1 MSTPLT
7 DIYNLFLNQIDDDIL
22 AIMSDEVIEDMLLTY
37 LKGSITEFNTCVK
50 DIEIEGDSIN
60 CDLDLDEQFILV
72 RGMIIYW
79 LNPKILSQNI
89 IKNRMTSRDY
99 SQYSPANLL
108 DKLIKLKESTQKD
121 QKKAKIKYSY
131 KHKKVNS

>member
-1 MSTPLT
+1 MSTPLQ
-7 DIYNLFLNQIDDDIL
+7 DIYNLFLNQIDDDIIACL
-22 AIMSDEVIEDMLLTY
+22 ADEVVDDMLLTY
-37 LKGSITEFNTCVK
+37 LKGSITEFNTCIK
-50 DIEIEGDSIN
+50 DITIEDDSIS

-121 QKKAKIKYSY
+121 QKRAKIKYSY
-131 KHKKVNS
+131 KHLKVNK

>member
-37 LKGSITEFNTCVK
+37 LKGSITEFNTCIK
-50 DIEIEGDSIN
+50 DIEIEGDLIN

>member
-1 MSTPLT
+1 MSTPLK

-50 DIEIEGDSIN
+50 DIIIEGDSIT

-131 KHKKVNS
+131 KHLEVN

>member
-1 MSTPLT
+1 MSTPLQ
-7 DIYNLFLNQIDDDIL
+7 DIYNLFLNQIDDDIIACL
-22 AIMSDEVIEDMLLTY
+22 ADEVVDDMLLTY
-37 LKGSITEFNTCVK
+37 LKGSITEFNTCIK
-50 DIEIEGDSIN
+50 DITIEGDSIN

-131 KHKKVNS
+131 KHRKVNG

>member
-1 MSTPLT
+1 MT
-7 DIYNLFLNQIDDDIL
+7 IYL
-22 AIMSDEVIEDMLLTY
+22 V
-37 LKGSITEFNTCVK
+37 KGNHI
-50 DIEIEGDSIN
+50 
-60 CDLDLDEQFILV
+60 
-72 RGMIIYW
+72 
-79 LNPKILSQNI
+79 SQNI

>member
-1 MSTPLT
+1 MSTPLQ
-7 DIYNLFLNQIDDDIL
+7 DIYNLFLNQIDDDIIACL
-22 AIMSDEVIEDMLLTY
+22 ADEVVDDMLLTY
-37 LKGSITEFNTCVK
+37 LKGSITEFNTCIK
-50 DIEIEGDSIN
+50 DITIEGDSIS

-121 QKKAKIKYSY
+121 QKRAKIKYSY
-131 KHKKVNS
+131 KHLKVNK